1 MYLDISSHQGFID
14 WKQVAT
20 QKDITGI
27 ILRSTTKNGKLD
39 TRTMEN
45 YNGILQNIS
54 GQLEELSVYK
64 FSYARD
70 YVSARIE
77 ALKTLRRLKEKG
89 IRFDRLYLDMEL
101 FDGREYTTKET
112 NEVILG
118 YYDTFHTLGI
128 DYQLAIYT
136 NYNYIKNILD
146 RDVAGPFNIWLAKWS
161 DNIGDISGWNVK
173 LWQYTDRGRV
183 PGISTNVDLSRLI

>member
-14 WKQVAT
+14 WKQVAS

-39 TRTMEN
+39 TRTLEN

-70 YVSARIE
+70 YASARIE
-77 ALKTLRRLKEKG
+77 ALKTVRALLEKG
-89 IRFDRLYLDMEL
+89 IHYDYLYLDMEM
-101 FDGREYTTKET
+101 FDEREFTRKET
-112 NEVILG
+112 SEVILG
-118 YYDTFHTLGI
+118 YYDVFNAYRQLGR
-128 DYQLAIYT
+128 LAIYT

-146 RDVAGPFNIWLAKWS
+146 RDIAGGFRIWLAKWS

-173 LWQYTDRGRV
+173 LWQYTDRGHV
-183 PGISTNVDLSRLI
+183 PGISTNVDLSRPV

>member
-45 YNGILQNIS
+45 YNAILQNIS
-54 GQLEELSVYK
+54 AQLEEISVYK
-64 FSYARD
+64 FSYVRD
-70 YVSARIE
+70 YASARIE
-77 ALKTLRRLKEKG
+77 ALKTVHALVEKG
-89 IRFDRLYLDMEL
+89 IHFDYLYLDMEM
-101 FDGREYTTKET
+101 FDGREYTTKESS
-112 NEVILG
+112 EVILG
-118 YYDTFHTLGI
+118 YYDAFNSFRRA
-128 DYQLAIYT
+128 DQLAIYT
-136 NYNYIKNILD
+136 NYNYIKNILE
-146 RDVAGPFNIWLAKWS
+146 REIAGPFKIWLAKWS

-183 PGISTNVDLSRLI
+183 PGISTNVDLSRPI